1 MKLVV
6 TGASGFIGRAV
17 VEAAMRR
24 GHRVVA
30 LLRSDRVAF
39 PGAVEVVHADLAE
52 AHGLESALAGAEA
65 VIHCAASMGTD
76 PREQQRDT
84 VIATKNLL
92 EALER
97 AGVRR
102 IVLASSL
109 AVYDHLRAGPMLD
122 EAAPLE
128 TDTRA
133 RGAYIEAKLEQERL
147 VRESGIDARILRPG
161 IVWGPGRGW
170 FYHLGATLGR
180 RVWVALAG
188 AAKLPLVHVESCAEA
203 FVLAAEAERGGFTL
217 NVIDDGAPT
226 RTEYLR
232 RLASTTS
239 PTPVVLS
246 VPWGLLKLLAS
257 SANLVGVRAGTL
269 HPARLAARCRPLEY
283 PNEAARR
290 ALGWKPRS
298 F

>member
-1 MKLVV
+1 VKLVV

-17 VEAAMRR
+17 VETAMRR
-24 GHRVVA
+24 GHKVVA

-39 PGAVEVVHADLAE
+39 PAEVEVVHADLAE
-52 AHGLESALAGAEA
+52 AHGLESAFAGADA
-65 VIHCAASMGTD
+65 VVHCAASMGTD

-84 VIATKNLL
+84 VVATQHLL
-92 EALER
+92 DALAR
-97 AGVRR
+97 ANVRR

-109 AVYDHLRAGPMLD
+109 AVYDHLRAGERLD
-122 EAAPLE
+122 ETTPLE
-128 TDTRA
+128 SDTDA
-133 RGAYIEAKLEQERL
+133 RGAYIVAKLEQERL
-147 VRESGIDARILRPG
+147 VRESGLDARILRPG

-170 FYHLGATLGR
+170 FYHLGATVGR
-180 RVWVALAG
+180 RLWIALAG

-203 FVLAAEAERGGFTL
+203 FVLAAEVERGGFTL

-232 RLASTTS
+232 RLASTTE
-239 PTPVVLS
+239 PVPIVLS

-257 SANLVGVRAGTL
+257 SANLFGVRAGTL

-283 PNEAARR
+283 SNEAARR
-290 ALGWKPRS
+290 TLGWKPRS